1 MAESYML
8 FRKVEDFLGAWET
21 ESGGTRKILGALTS
35 ASLKHAVAKDH
46 RDIGRAAWHI
56 VCAIPEM
63 ANRTGL
69 KIDGPGEKDP
79 VPTDV
84 VQIQKTYDKAAGM
97 LMEQVRQYWN
107 DETLKQVDDMYGE
120 KWARGLTLGILINH
134 EIHHRGQLTV
144 LMRSAGLPVPGVY
157 GPSLEE
163 WKNYGAN
170 PPEV

>member
-1 MAESYML
+1 MSESQLY
-8 FRKVEDFLGAWET
+8 FRKVDDFAASWEYQ
-21 ESGGTRKILGALTS
+21 SNGTRKILGSLTD
-35 ASLKHAVAKDH
+35 ASLKHATTKGH
-46 RDIGRAAWHI
+46 RDIGRVAWHI
-56 VCAIPEM
+56 VSSIAEM

-69 KIDGPGEKDP
+69 KVDGPAENAP
-79 VPTDV
+79 VPTSV
-84 VQIQKTYDKAAGM
+84 VEIQKAYDKAAGM
-97 LMEQVRQYWN
+97 LLEQVRQYWT
-107 DETLKQVDDMYGE
+107 DETLKQEDDMYGE

-144 LMRSAGLPVPGVY
+144 LMRAAGLPVPGVY